1 MRVLLIESEPEDV
14 LFLRDVL
21 MEIGEGRYWDPW
33 VSIEILD
40 AASWCEAAAILSNE
54 PVDVALLN
62 PDLPDSQGIE
72 TFRRAQN
79 AAPSIPIVVLVGAS
93 EESLGLRMVRDG
105 AQDFLVKKHVDC
117 APLAHAMKNAIERQ
131 RILTALSASATRDTL
146 TGLLN
151 RSGFLASAEHD
162 RRLAER
168 LGRRLLLT
176 VAEPKDLAEIA
187 NAYGEQR
194 RDLALV
200 EAADHL
206 RGFAGSTDLLGRIGC
221 TRFAMSTFET
231 AEPLEDACERR
242 RTGLVSHRIQIG
254 AAIFSADHPATL
266 DSLLQQA
273 AVDLAPNALSTRA

>member
-21 MEIGEGRYWDPW
+21 TEIGEGSYWDGW
-33 VSIEILD
+33 VNIEILD
-40 AASWCEAAAILSNE
+40 AASWCEAAAILSSE
-54 PVDVALLN
+54 LVDIAVLN
-62 PDLPDSQGIE
+62 PDLPDSQGME
-72 TFRRAQN
+72 TFRRAHN
-79 AAPSIPIVVLVGAS
+79 AAPSIPILVLVGAS
-93 EESLGLRMVRDG
+93 EESLGLRLVRDG
-105 AQDFLVKKHVDC
+105 AQDFLVKKQVDC

-131 RILTALSASATRDTL
+131 RILTASRASATHDTL

-162 RRLAER
+162 RRLAEK

-176 VAEPKDLAEIA
+176 VAEPRDLDEIA
-187 NAYGEQR
+187 KAYGEQR

-221 TRFAMSTFET
+221 SRFAMSSFET
-231 AEPLEDACERR
+231 GESLEDTCVRL
-242 RTGLVSHRIQIG
+242 RTGLASHRIQIG
-254 AAIFSADHPATL
+254 AAIFSTHHPATL

-273 AVDLAPNALSTRA
+273 AVDLAPNALGTGA